1 MQKNDLEKFIQ
12 DNRDAFDDARPS
24 LKLWANIEKEL
35 DQEEDESHATNIH
48 PLRPRRPWYQIAAS
62 IVILLSVGA
71 FGGAYLTQQNN
82 QPTAQELIEEFA
94 PEFGEMQ
101 VYYNQRIQEN
111 YARLTTYTQDPEID
125 ADLAQVDQA
134 MEELRTELENAPP
147 GREEQ
152 IVQQLIE
159 SYRLKLDIL
168 ERILEQIEANNNNIT
183 TPDNNSN
190 ETSI

>member
-1 MQKNDLEKFIQ
+1 MQKNDLEQFIQ

-24 LKLWANIEKEL
+24 LKLWAEIEKEL
-35 DQEEDESHATNIH
+35 DGEAAGASNIH
-48 PLRPRRPWYQIAAS
+48 PLRSRRPWYQIAAS
-62 IVILLSVGA
+62 VIILLTVGA
-71 FGGAYLTQQNN
+71 LGGSYLTQQNT
-82 QPTAQELIEEFA
+82 QPTAQELIEQVA
-94 PEFGEMQ
+94 PEFGEMET
-101 VYYNQRIQEN
+101 YYNQRIQEN

-134 MEELRTELENAPP
+134 MAELRTELEQAPP
-147 GREEQ
+147 GREQE

-168 ERILEQIEANNNNIT
+168 ERILEHIEANNNIT